1 MKKEENPKRV
11 TKVFNLIKLSTTM
24 KTILKTTLV
33 VMMAILIVGC
43 QKIEQDNTDKGRTE
57 QQGSKDTN
65 NGNKTDKNDKG
76 NKPDDQQRVKPNPT
90 PSFATGWVPVKKNSK
105 YAGNVPIRFD
115 RAQETK
121 MRLEGFPYDTKE
133 MLYYTQLQ
141 QGSCTSF
148 AVSIAISYQANFMRR
163 HLSFKDESFFLSPSY
178 LYNVLKGIG
187 PCETAGSSI
196 EASLQRICDK
206 GIPREL
212 EFRYDASTCSAIP
225 DPKIDEL
232 AAYTRIKSFDPV
244 QLSFDSFTGALSQG
258 YPIIIG
264 AYLNQ
269 KFFDLYREGG
279 DYIYTKEDYDQGG
292 EIVGSH
298 AMTVIGFDQD
308 EGSITLINSWGSGIG
323 WKKTGYV
330 KVHKS
335 LIGSMI
341 AAAYY
346 VDNKNLYDY
355 KPYDDAPN
363 PPDPAPNE
371 IRIATNTSHMI
382 FTSDNGEVQKQRL
395 TITNNGS
402 SVVNISP
409 YLEGGDKDYFR
420 LERNTD
426 IVIYPN
432 SYATLE
438 VIYSPNNKKGIHT
451 AILALIFSDRA
462 QRIVLSGTTKDKDE
476 DRKREDERRREEE
489 TRRREDER
497 RREEE
502 TRRREDERRREEET
516 RRREDERRREEETRT
531 TYTIKEVP
539 AAQDAT
545 IECPDEGLPKTHSG
559 KGKIALRDLKVTEV
573 GGGNLQVI
581 ARLVKEDTERF
592 TQRGEIYVKYGEF
605 CENDKEKIGSY
616 NSGDGSVDLI
626 FFVSKAKINNKIYI
640 LTKSLENKTN
650 RLFTN
655 IVIELVRN

>member
-1 MKKEENPKRV
+1 MI
-11 TKVFNLIKLSTTM
+11 TSNLI
-24 KTILKTTLV
+24 
-33 VMMAILIVGC
+33 GC

-65 NGNKTDKNDKG
+65 NGNKADKNDKD

-133 MLYYTQLQ
+133 MLYYMQLQ

-279 DYIYTKEDYDQGG
+279 DYIYRKEDYEEGG

-308 EGSITLINSWGSGIG
+308 EGTITLINSWGSGIG

-409 YLEGGDKDYFR
+409 YLEGKDKDYFR

-462 QRIVLSGTTKDKDE
+462 QRIVLTGETKDKDE
-476 DRKREDERRREEE
+476 DRKREEERRREEE
-489 TRRREDER
+489 TREREEER

-502 TRRREDERRREEET
+502 TRA
-516 RRREDERRREEETRT
+516 
-531 TYTIKEVP
+531 TYTIKEIP
-539 AAQDAT
+539 AAQGAT

-573 GGGNLQVI
+573 GSNLQVTG
-581 ARLVKEDTERF
+581 RLVKVDTERF
-592 TQRGEIYVKYGEF
+592 TQRGEIYVKYGKF
-605 CENDKEKIGSY
+605 CENNKEKIGSY
-616 NSGDGSVDLI
+616 NSRDSSVDLI
-626 FFVSKAKINNKIYI
+626 FFVPKVKINNKIYI
-640 LTKSLENKTN
+640 LTKSIENKTN

-655 IVIELVRN
+655 IVIELVRR

>member
-90 PSFATGWVPVKKNSK
+90 PPFATGWVPVKKNSK

-225 DPKIDEL
+225 DSKIDEL

-363 PPDPAPNE
+363 PPDPAPND

-382 FTSDNGEVQKQRL
+382 FTSDDVEVQKQRL

-409 YLEGGDKDYFR
+409 YLEGKDKDYFR
-420 LERNTD
+420 LERDTD

-462 QRIVLSGTTKDKDE
+462 QRVVLSGTTKDKDE

-502 TRRREDERRREEET
+502 TRA
-516 RRREDERRREEETRT
+516 

-545 IECPDEGLPKTHSG
+545 IECPAQGLPTTYSG
-559 KGKIALRDLKVTEV
+559 KRKIALRDLRVTEV
-573 GGGNLQVI
+573 GGNLRVTG
-581 ARLVKEDTERF
+581 RLIKEDTERF
-592 TQRGEIYVKYGEF
+592 TQRGEVYIKYGEF
-605 CENDKEKIGSY
+605 CQNNKEIIGFY
-616 NSGDGSVDLI
+616 YSGDSSVDLD
-626 FFVSKAKINNKIYI
+626 FYVSKAEINNKIYI
-640 LTKSLENKTN
+640 LTKSTENKNN
-650 RLFTN
+650 RFFTN
-655 IVIELVRN
+655 IIIELVRR

>member
-33 VMMAILIVGC
+33 VMMATILIGC

-232 AAYTRIKSFDPV
+232 AAYTRIKSFDPL

-363 PPDPAPNE
+363 PPDPAPND

-382 FTSDNGEVQKQRL
+382 FTSDDGEVQKQRL

-409 YLEGGDKDYFR
+409 YLEGKDKDYFR
-420 LERNTD
+420 LERDTD

-438 VIYSPNNKKGIHT
+438 VIYSPNKKGIHT

-462 QRIVLSGTTKDKDE
+462 QRVVLSGTTKDKDE

-516 RRREDERRREEETRT
+516 RA

-545 IECPDEGLPKTHSG
+545 IECPAQGLPTTYSG
-559 KGKIALRDLKVTEV
+559 KRKIALRDLRVTEV
-573 GGGNLQVI
+573 GGNLRVTG
-581 ARLVKEDTERF
+581 RLMKEDTERF
-592 TQRGEIYVKYGEF
+592 TQRGEVYIKYGEF
-605 CENDKEKIGSY
+605 CQNNKEIIGFY
-616 NSGDGSVDLI
+616 YSGDSSVDLD
-626 FFVSKAKINNKIYI
+626 FYVSKAEINNKIYI
-640 LTKSLENKTN
+640 LTKSTENKNN
-650 RLFTN
+650 RFFTN
-655 IVIELVRN
+655 IIIELVRR

>member
-33 VMMAILIVGC
+33 VMMATILIGC

-133 MLYYTQLQ
+133 MLYYMQLQ

-363 PPDPAPNE
+363 PPDPAPND

-382 FTSDNGEVQKQRL
+382 FTSDDGEVQKQRL

-409 YLEGGDKDYFR
+409 YLEGKDKDYFR
-420 LERNTD
+420 LERDTD

-462 QRIVLSGTTKDKDE
+462 QRVVLSGTTKDKDE

-502 TRRREDERRREEET
+502 TRA
-516 RRREDERRREEETRT
+516 

-545 IECPDEGLPKTHSG
+545 IECPAQGLPTTYSG
-559 KGKIALRDLKVTEV
+559 KRKIALRDLRVTEV
-573 GGGNLQVI
+573 GGNLRVTG
-581 ARLVKEDTERF
+581 RLIKEDTERF
-592 TQRGEIYVKYGEF
+592 TQRGEVYIKYGEF
-605 CENDKEKIGSY
+605 CQNNKEIIGFY
-616 NSGDGSVDLI
+616 YSGDSSVDLD
-626 FFVSKAKINNKIYI
+626 FYVSKAEINNKIYI
-640 LTKSLENKTN
+640 LTKSTENKNN
-650 RLFTN
+650 RFFTN
-655 IVIELVRN
+655 IIIELVRR

>member
-1 MKKEENPKRV
+1 MKKEKNPKRV
-11 TKVFNLIKLSTTM
+11 TKIFINLIKLSTTM
-24 KTILKTTLV
+24 KTILKTALV
-33 VMMAILIVGC
+33 VMMAILIGC

-57 QQGSKDTN
+57 QQDSKDTN
-65 NGNKTDKNDKG
+65 NGNKADKNDKG

-232 AAYTRIKSFDPV
+232 AAYTRIKSFDPL

-382 FTSDNGEVQKQRL
+382 FTSDDGEVQKQRL

-409 YLEGGDKDYFR
+409 YLEGKDKDYFR
-420 LERNTD
+420 LERDTD

-462 QRIVLSGTTKDKDE
+462 QRVVLSGTTKDKDE

-502 TRRREDERRREEET
+502 TRA
-516 RRREDERRREEETRT
+516 

-545 IECPDEGLPKTHSG
+545 IECPAQGLPTTYSG
-559 KGKIALRDLKVTEV
+559 KRKIALRDLRVTEV
-573 GGGNLQVI
+573 GGNLRVTG
-581 ARLVKEDTERF
+581 RLMKEDTERF
-592 TQRGEIYVKYGEF
+592 TQRGEVYIKYGEF
-605 CENDKEKIGSY
+605 CQNNKEIIGFY
-616 NSGDGSVDLI
+616 YSGDSSVDLD
-626 FFVSKAKINNKIYI
+626 FYVSKAEINNKIYI
-640 LTKSLENKTN
+640 LTKSTENKNN
-650 RLFTN
+650 RFFTN
-655 IVIELVRN
+655 IIIELVRR

>member
-1 MKKEENPKRV
+1 MKKEIQSRQ
-11 TKVFNLIKLSTTM
+11 KVFINLKLSTMRTFKLIVM
-24 KTILKTTLV
+24 TIMTLV
-33 VMMAILIVGC
+33 VGC
-43 QKIEQDNTDKGRTE
+43 QKFEQNNTDNPKAKDPTE
-57 QQGSKDTN
+57 QQGSDTN
-65 NGNKTDKNDKG
+65 NGNRTDKNDKG
-76 NKPDDQQRVKPNPT
+76 NKPDDQQRVEPNPT

-232 AAYTRIKSFDPV
+232 AAYTRIKSFDPL

-382 FTSDNGEVQKQRL
+382 FTSDDGEVQKQRL

-409 YLEGGDKDYFR
+409 YLEGKDKDYFR

-462 QRIVLSGTTKDKDE
+462 QRVVLSGTTKDKDE
-476 DRKREDERRREEE
+476 DRK
-489 TRRREDER
+489 REDER

-545 IECPDEGLPKTHSG
+545 IECPAQGLPTTYSG
-559 KGKIALRDLKVTEV
+559 KRKIALRDLRVTEV
-573 GGGNLQVI
+573 GGNLRVTG
-581 ARLVKEDTERF
+581 RLMKEDTERF
-592 TQRGEIYVKYGEF
+592 TQRGEVYIKYGEF
-605 CENDKEKIGSY
+605 CQNNKEIIGFY
-616 NSGDGSVDLI
+616 YSGDSSVDLD
-626 FFVSKAKINNKIYI
+626 FYVSKAEINNKIYI
-640 LTKSLENKTN
+640 LTKSTENKNN
-650 RLFTN
+650 RFFTN
-655 IVIELVRN
+655 IIIELVRR

>member
-1 MKKEENPKRV
+1 
-11 TKVFNLIKLSTTM
+11 M
-24 KTILKTTLV
+24 KTILKTALV
-33 VMMAILIVGC
+33 VMMAILIGC

-57 QQGSKDTN
+57 QQDTN

-76 NKPDDQQRVKPNPT
+76 NKPDDQQRVEPNPT

-225 DPKIDEL
+225 DPRIDEL

-409 YLEGGDKDYFR
+409 YLEGKDKDYFR

-438 VIYSPNNKKGIHT
+438 VIYSPNKKGIHT

-462 QRIVLSGTTKDKDE
+462 QRIVLTGERKDKDE

-516 RRREDERRREEETRT
+516 RA

-545 IECPDEGLPKTHSG
+545 IECPAQGLPTTYSG
-559 KGKIALRDLKVTEV
+559 KRKIALRDLRVTEV
-573 GGGNLQVI
+573 EGNLRVTG
-581 ARLVKEDTERF
+581 RLIKEDTELF
-592 TQRGEIYVKYGEF
+592 TQRGEVYIKYGEF
-605 CENDKEKIGSY
+605 CQNNKEIIGFY
-616 NSGDGSVDLI
+616 YSGDSSVDLD
-626 FFVSKAKINNKIYI
+626 FYVSKAEINNKIYI
-640 LTKSLENKTN
+640 LTKSTENKNN
-650 RLFTN
+650 RFFTN
-655 IVIELVRN
+655 IIIELVRR

>member
-1 MKKEENPKRV
+1 MKKEKNPKRV
-11 TKVFNLIKLSTTM
+11 TKIFINLIKLSTTM
-24 KTILKTTLV
+24 KTILKTALV
-33 VMMAILIVGC
+33 VMMAILIGC

-57 QQGSKDTN
+57 QQDSKDTN
-65 NGNKTDKNDKG
+65 NGNKADKNDKG

-225 DPKIDEL
+225 DSKIDEL

-279 DYIYTKEDYDQGG
+279 DYIYRKEDYEEGG

-298 AMTVIGFDQD
+298 AMTVIGFDQE
-308 EGSITLINSWGSGIG
+308 EGTITLINSWGSGIG

-462 QRIVLSGTTKDKDE
+462 QRVVLSGTTKDKDE

-502 TRRREDERRREEET
+502 TRA
-516 RRREDERRREEETRT
+516 

-545 IECPDEGLPKTHSG
+545 IECPAQGLPTTYSG
-559 KGKIALRDLKVTEV
+559 KRKIALRDLRVTEV
-573 GGGNLQVI
+573 GGNLRVTG
-581 ARLVKEDTERF
+581 RLVKEDTERF
-592 TQRGEIYVKYGEF
+592 TQRGEVYIKYGEF
-605 CENDKEKIGSY
+605 CQNNKEIIGFY
-616 NSGDGSVDLI
+616 YSGDSFVDLD
-626 FFVSKAKINNKIYI
+626 FYVSKAEINNKIYI
-640 LTKSLENKTN
+640 LTKSTENKNN
-650 RLFTN
+650 RFFTN
-655 IVIELVRN
+655 IIIELVRR

>member
-1 MKKEENPKRV
+1 MKKEIQSRQ
-11 TKVFNLIKLSTTM
+11 KVFINLKLSTMRTFKLIVM
-24 KTILKTTLV
+24 TIMTLV
-33 VMMAILIVGC
+33 VGC
-43 QKIEQDNTDKGRTE
+43 QKFEQNNTDNPKAKDPTE
-57 QQGSKDTN
+57 QQGSDTN
-65 NGNKTDKNDKG
+65 NGNRTDKNDKG
-76 NKPDDQQRVKPNPT
+76 NKPDDQQRVEPNPT

-232 AAYTRIKSFDPV
+232 AAYTRIKSFDPL

-330 KVHKS
+330 KVHKL

-409 YLEGGDKDYFR
+409 YLEGKDKDYFR

-462 QRIVLSGTTKDKDE
+462 QRVVLSGTTKDKDE

-516 RRREDERRREEETRT
+516 RRREDERRREEETRA

-545 IECPDEGLPKTHSG
+545 IECPAQGLPTTYSG
-559 KGKIALRDLKVTEV
+559 KRKIALRDLRVTEV
-573 GGGNLQVI
+573 GGNLRVTG
-581 ARLVKEDTERF
+581 RLMKEDTERF
-592 TQRGEIYVKYGEF
+592 TQRGEVYIKYGEF
-605 CENDKEKIGSY
+605 CQNNKEIIGFY
-616 NSGDGSVDLI
+616 YSGDSSVDLD
-626 FFVSKAKINNKIYI
+626 FYVSKAEINNKIYI
-640 LTKSLENKTN
+640 LTKSTENKNN
-650 RLFTN
+650 RFFTN
-655 IVIELVRN
+655 IIIELVRR

>member
-33 VMMAILIVGC
+33 VMMATILIGC
-43 QKIEQDNTDKGRTE
+43 QKIDQDNTDKGRTE

-363 PPDPAPNE
+363 PPDPAPND

-382 FTSDNGEVQKQRL
+382 FTSDDGEVQKQRL

-409 YLEGGDKDYFR
+409 YLEGKDKDYFR
-420 LERNTD
+420 LERDTD

-462 QRIVLSGTTKDKDE
+462 QRVVLSGTTKDKDE

-516 RRREDERRREEETRT
+516 RA

-545 IECPDEGLPKTHSG
+545 IECPAQGLPTTYSG
-559 KGKIALRDLKVTEV
+559 KRKIALRDLRVTEV
-573 GGGNLQVI
+573 GGNLRVTG
-581 ARLVKEDTERF
+581 RLMKEDTERF
-592 TQRGEIYVKYGEF
+592 TQRGEVYIKYGEF
-605 CENDKEKIGSY
+605 CQNNKEIIGFY
-616 NSGDGSVDLI
+616 YSGDSSVDLD
-626 FFVSKAKINNKIYI
+626 FYVSKAEINNKIYI
-640 LTKSLENKTN
+640 LTKSTENKNN
-650 RLFTN
+650 RFFTN
-655 IVIELVRN
+655 IIIELVRR